1 METATTA
8 DSVAGGDWMPLAEAA
23 VFEGVKSLAIRRR
36 IEAGTMVGE
45 RRRTA
50 HGWRWFVRVHA
61 VQSSVK
67 DQLETAPRSLDD
79 VSAKVGDMVAT
90 DAPSWSDVVAL
101 YEARIADLRLENDRL
116 RVEHLEAFTRLEAAH
131 LDAFT
136 RLETVHGETLQVLMT
151 THSGEVDAF
160 RRELA
165 TANAWANRSWWRWL
179 FGLPPA

>member
-8 DSVAGGDWMPLAEAA
+8 GSVSGGDWMPLAEAA
-23 VFEGVKSLAIRRR
+23 VIEGVKPLAIRRR
-36 IEAGTMVGE
+36 IEAGTMAGE

-67 DQLETAPRSLDD
+67 DQSETAPRSLDD

-101 YEARIADLRLENDRL
+101 YEARITDLRLENDRL
-116 RVEHLEAFTRLEAAH
+116 RADHVGELTLLESAHADALKAHVEI
-131 LDAFT
+131 
-136 RLETVHGETLQVLMT
+136 LQVLMT
-151 THSGEVDAF
+151 THAGEVDSI

-179 FGLPPA
+179 VGLPPA

>member
-1 METATTA
+1 
-8 DSVAGGDWMPLAEAA
+8 MPLAEAA
-23 VFEGVKSLAIRRR
+23 VIEGVKSLAIRRR

-67 DQLETAPRSLDD
+67 DQSETAPRSLDD

-116 RVEHLEAFTRLEAAH
+116 RADHIGELTRLESAH
-131 LDAFT
+131 ADA
-136 RLETVHGETLQVLMT
+136 LKAHAETLAVVRT
-151 THSGEVDAF
+151 THAGEVDAI